1 LPSGL
6 FAYILV
12 TSKQSTALAMT
23 ETIATSNAGTI
34 KLDISTDSK
43 TTILLNVEG
52 EVKELIAQLAQRS
65 IPDAINIDEDKLSAL
80 PSSMTGVMVHYL
92 CKGVKD
98 DFNIEFK
105 EQPVSLKPRN
115 TSNYD
120 KKVAGKKRLL
130 TKEQKNE
137 LLAKMQMSYY
147 EADIAK
153 GTISMDDAISSIK
166 SAFEKKQELEEM
178 GYILPAKKTESPYWL
193 EDQN

>member
-6 FAYILV
+6 FSYILV
-12 TSKQSTALAMT
+12 ASKQSTALAMT

-65 IPDAINIDEDKLSAL
+65 IPDAISIDEDKLSAL

-92 CKGVKD
+92 CKGLKD

-105 EQPVSLKPRN
+105 EKPVSLKPRN

-147 EADIAK
+147 EEDIAK
-153 GTISMDDAISSIK
+153 GYISMDDAISSIK